1 MEKLKFSKSRYGSQK
16 NCLGQYYYQY
26 IEKREVPTILWPGT
40 LVGTATHLFIEENFN
55 SLVKEKDIKKLP
67 SFEDTFNK
75 CKRKETSNPKITYR
89 TPKNFNESEMLKF
102 NNSWIKEIIRF
113 LFLYLPP
120 GQKIFEED
128 VEENIIIDDIEI
140 NVKGIIDLQIKD
152 ENNFWVFD
160 FKTTK
165 KPNSWMF
172 VHWDK
177 DPQSL
182 SYLWLKRK
190 NNPLGF
196 NYLIFDW
203 ENKMIFSNNIGQQS
217 DEDIQKNLEWILR
230 DFVKNHYNSIENK
243 NWNPSEE
250 SCKWC
255 PFKVLCPK
263 KV

>member
-1 MEKLKFSKSRYGSQK
+1 VEKLKFSKSRYGSQK
-16 NCLGQYYYQY
+16 SCLGQYYYQY

-40 LVGTATHLFIEENFN
+40 LIGTATHLFIEENFN
-55 SLVKEKDIKKLP
+55 SIVKEKDIKKLP
-67 SFEDTFNK
+67 PFEEIFNK
-75 CKRKETSNPKITYR
+75 CKRQEVSNPKVTYR

-113 LFLYLPP
+113 LFLYLPS
-120 GQKIFEED
+120 GEKIFEED
-128 VEENIIIDDIEI
+128 VEESIIIDDIEI
-140 NVKGIIDLQIKD
+140 NVKGIIDLQVKD
-152 ENNFWVFD
+152 ETNFWIFD

-203 ENKMIFSNNIGQQS
+203 ENKMIFSNNIGQQ
-217 DEDIQKNLEWILR
+217 EDKNVQTNLEWILK
-230 DFVKNHYNSIENK
+230 DFIKNHYNSLENK

-263 KV
+263 KI